1 MIPRG
6 PSANMAAVHHST
18 LPKEVRDNLSFW
30 EGKETNLAPLTDR
43 QKDSALELSA
53 LSTRREIPDELPD
66 DDYTHVPAKRSLSES
81 SKETQLDIASV
92 DLGEE
97 KIENAQQFFTWFA
110 QVEAQ
115 MEEEQESSYRSYS
128 DHLKKFR
135 DHCDS
140 ILEEIEAALSQL
152 HELQRQH
159 VMVSTKTGALHGACE
174 QLLQDQTRLVN
185 MAESISNK
193 LSYFNTLE
201 HLRHKLNSPTLSV
214 NSESFVPLLARLDE
228 CISYIASNPQFKE
241 SSIYLT
247 RFKQCLNQA
256 LSHIRS
262 YIISLLKH
270 ATSQVLNNK
279 DAGNA
284 ENSFALFYGK
294 FRTCAPRIKSLMEQI
309 EQRSHMTS
317 EYASLLTD
325 CQRCYFE
332 QRSQLLTPCITD
344 AIEKLSKQHEKNPCQ
359 LVRSGCSL
367 LIHVCQDEY
376 QLYHHFFSKTCI
388 GLDTLLEGLCNSLYD
403 CLRPVIIHM
412 NHMETLAQLCTILK
426 VEMIEGHVQQKGE
439 ELAAFEVII
448 DQMTEDVQERLV
460 YRAQAY
466 FQTDILMYSPAPG
479 DLAYPDKLLID
490 LSDDQSE
497 TEIGGRKKSSSELPA
512 APADLQGMW
521 YPTVRR
527 TIVCLSKLDRCISK
541 ETFEGLS
548 QEALSACIK
557 SLKIASALIT
567 KRKDPINGHL
577 FLIKHLLILRE
588 QIAAFDVDF
597 AVKEVS
603 LDFSKMRTAA
613 YGLWS
618 KSGHIFS
625 LNSSNA
631 ILEFLLE
638 GAPQLTESYL
648 DSKKEVDRELRV
660 VCEQFIQQVSES
672 FISPLSAFIGKVN
685 VILKLAEDEGKDKS
699 AFLRQQPWAKP
710 ESVRKVV
717 SETYMMLKSKLPST
731 LQSMALFLAN
741 KDTEH
746 ILFKPVKT
754 KVQEY
759 YKQMN
764 ELIAETYTEEDSHI
778 IGCPSIQ
785 QVSLL
790 LAVS

>member
-1 MIPRG
+1 
-6 PSANMAAVHHST
+6 MAAVHHST

-53 LSTRREIPDELPD
+53 LSTRREIPDEVNKILHWSFQTNVL
-66 DDYTHVPAKRSLSES
+66 YMVCSSGGSNGRGARVIVP
-81 SKETQLDIASV
+81 
-92 DLGEE
+92 
-97 KIENAQQFFTWFA
+97 
-110 QVEAQ
+110 
-115 MEEEQESSYRSYS
+115 
-128 DHLKKFR
+128 KFR

-309 EQRSHMTS
+309 EQRSHMTT

-325 CQRCYFE
+325 CQQCYFE

-631 ILEFLLE
+631 ILDFLLE

-672 FISPLSAFIGKVN
+672 FISPLSAFI
-685 VILKLAEDEGKDKS
+685 
-699 AFLRQQPWAKP
+699 

-741 KDTEH
+741 KDTEY